1 MGRNKRQDYDHT
13 DESEVF
19 KKKSL
24 MAAKNRKRMSK
35 IVFAVMCLLAAFVVQ
50 HVCSAIF
57 STLSDLQAP

>member
-1 MGRNKRQDYDHT
+1 MRKNKRQDYDHT

-35 IVFAVMCLLAAFVVQ
+35 IVFAVMCLLAAFVVAA
-50 HVCSAIF
+50 CM
-57 STLSDLQAP
+57 LSYFFNFV

>member
-1 MGRNKRQDYDHT
+1 MGRYKKRDYDHT

-35 IVFAVMCLLAAFVVQ
+35 IVFAVMCLLAAIIIAACLISYFFNF
-50 HVCSAIF
+50 I
-57 STLSDLQAP
+57 

>member
-35 IVFAVMCLLAAFVVQ
+35 IVFAACML
-50 HVCSAIF
+50 SYF